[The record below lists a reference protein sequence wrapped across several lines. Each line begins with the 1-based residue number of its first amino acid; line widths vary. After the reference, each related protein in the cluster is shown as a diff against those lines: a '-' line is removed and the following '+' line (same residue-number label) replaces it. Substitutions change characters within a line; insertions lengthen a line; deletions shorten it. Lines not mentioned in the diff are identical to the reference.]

1 MDKNKEQSN
10 SLEQE
15 QKRKMGEDIE
25 PQRDP
30 VKPQEE
36 KPKDKTK

>member
-1 MDKNKEQSN
+1 MVKNKDQSN

-15 QKRKMGEDIE
+15 QKRRLGEDIE

-30 VKPQEE
+30 AKPQEE
-36 KPKDKTK
+36 KPNEKTK